1 MVFHEQ
7 IWRLFSQNKQKEF
20 VECEL
25 IYNIMRVLIDPN
37 HLPIKTASKNI
48 DEYLLKFH
56 NTILTEVYE
65 EFPYNKGKNLFLYDF
80 YK

>member
-7 IWRLFSQNKQKEF
+7 IWRLFSQNKQKKF

-25 IYNIMRVLIDPN
+25 IYNIIRVLIDPN
-37 HLPIKTASKNI
+37 RLPVKTASATI

-56 NTILTEVYE
+56 NSILTEE
-65 EFPYNKGKNLFLYDF
+65 CDEFPYNKG
-80 YK
+80 